1 MAVMTS
7 SRALK
12 IAFDA
17 YLTIASSY
25 DRYSVEGI
33 AEKDAEGKYKWDL
46 GEEIR
51 RMDKILWNCLNVPMP
66 EPRVERFPEPLVVQR
81 PVLINVAPLV
91 PGGGEFHVDVTNDH
105 PTLPLRFCVLDLG
118 NPRLVHVKRR
128 PLPVDLQPGERT
140 DFDAEVIDTDNF
152 TDAYF
157 EFTFCWRNGDPKTG
171 GNDVGRAP
179 GTWPYFVAQRVIMW
193 DCTKRPFAP
202 YAEPIIDLPGPE
214 LPGDTVDV
222 A

>member
-1 MAVMTS
+1 
-7 SRALK
+7 
-12 IAFDA
+12 
-17 YLTIASSY
+17 
-25 DRYSVEGI
+25 
-33 AEKDAEGKYKWDL
+33 
-46 GEEIR
+46 
-51 RMDKILWNCLNVPMP
+51 MDKILWNCLNVPMP
-66 EPRVERFPEPLVVQR
+66 EPRVEHFPEPLVVQR